1 MSRKNIFDILE
12 DKRDI
17 NSDINKIEDLLNES
31 SIDGCTLEDLV
42 DDYCFKD
49 WKARGRYTN
58 CYEIRSKLNITSKDA
73 SRGLDEEHI
82 LFYLEYLSNIMWLC
96 EEIYF
101 DDRTECDKEYDYFK
115 ESLLGLIGDLG
126 FTAKIFKEKERV
138 LLVEKNAYVNAA
150 AEIAEPDVA
159 YDIIEYNHHLL
170 KGNISE
176 KQKILK
182 MLADKFEPTRKE
194 LGKINSVLES
204 NIGYLLNKM
213 NIRHNNKE
221 GKAASRYVASITDE
235 ELENWYDDT
244 YQMLLLAMLELDNV
258 TRSKKVTELKKKIE
272 E

>member
-1 MSRKNIFDILE
+1 MSRKNIFDIIE
-12 DKRDI
+12 EKKDI
-17 NSDINKIEDLLNES
+17 NNEIDKIEDLLNES
-31 SIDGCTLEDLV
+31 SIDGCTLEELV

-58 CYEIRSKLNITSKDA
+58 CYEIRSKLNITNKDVG
-73 SRGLDEEHI
+73 RGLDEEHI

-101 DDRTECDKEYDYFK
+101 DDKTVYEKEYDYFK
-115 ESLLGLIGDLG
+115 ECLLGLIGDLG
-126 FTAKIFKEKERV
+126 FQTMIFEKKERV

-150 AEIAEPDVA
+150 AEIADSDIA
-159 YDIIEYNHHLL
+159 YDIIEYNHYLL

-221 GKAASRYVASITDE
+221 GKAASRYVVSITDE
-235 ELENWYDDT
+235 ELENWYDET
-244 YQMLLLAMLELDNV
+244 YQMLLLAMLELDNA
-258 TRSKKVTELKKKIE
+258 TRSKKVAELKKKIE